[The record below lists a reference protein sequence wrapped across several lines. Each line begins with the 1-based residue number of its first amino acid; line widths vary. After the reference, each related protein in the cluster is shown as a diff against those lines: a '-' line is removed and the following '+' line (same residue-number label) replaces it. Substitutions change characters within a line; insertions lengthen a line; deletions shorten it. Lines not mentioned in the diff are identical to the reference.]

1 MILKIV
7 DNIIYIETTSVSHL
21 SIQLPS
27 IHFLIFDKGYYIS
40 RK

>member
-7 DNIIYIETTSVSHL
+7 DNIIYIETTSESHL

-27 IHFLIFDKGYYIS
+27 INVIIYLENKFCIDL
-40 RK
+40 